1 MANPPAPA
9 GPSVSTPADLERF
22 WHPPPPSLAALP
34 AIRNSLVRFPSAPLR
49 ISRVAQL
56 DASLLDNELEAILQ
70 APVKTALAGVTTP
83 GRWSWEPEVLA
94 LLRLAMLRMSLWDN
108 GATYGSSLQNLRY
121 RNEGKHGRGLQST
134 ATDSSLTRLQKLAYT
149 ALFVLPPYLQARVQD
164 RMLTSSWAD
173 EPLPRTWI
181 SLIDPRR
188 GLISGRRRGE
198 EMIQWR
204 REWKRAIWELLG
216 AGEKLA
222 AFAELA
228 NFFIFLYNGRYRT
241 LVHRILKMR
250 LVYAQRSVTPNVSFE
265 YLNRQ
270 LVWEAF
276 TEFLLFLMPLINL
289 HRLRLRL
296 SKAVTSR
303 AVSSKTLRAV
313 ASALPVPLA
322 STLGLSSLAASSNA
336 SSDPSETRKGPLHF
350 LPPTTCPICCS
361 SLHQLPATL
370 PSSSLA
376 DPTTPSSSLL
386 HSASTSSGPIASQDT
401 TVKIPYVADCTD
413 ECRYCY
419 YCIVGALARAEEEA
433 EEAWKCLR
441 CGGEVRGVRREEV
454 GEREAEEEEE
464 KRIDDKE
471 EEETADETDHEAGS
485 YPERSGLLSK

>member
-1 MANPPAPA
+1 MASPPRPA
-9 GPSVSTPADLERF
+9 GPSASTRADLERF
-22 WHPPPPSLAALP
+22 WHPPPPSFAAVP
-34 AIRNSLVRFPSAPLR
+34 AIRNSLARFPSAPLR

-70 APVKTALAGVTTP
+70 APVKTALEGVTTP

-94 LLRLAMLRMSLWDN
+94 LLRLAVLRMSLWDN

-149 ALFVLPPYLQARVQD
+149 VLFVLPPYLHARLQD

-181 SLIDPRR
+181 SLVDPRR
-188 GLISGRRRGE
+188 ALISGRRRGE

-222 AFAELA
+222 AFAGLA
-228 NFFIFLYNGRYRT
+228 NFLIFLYNGRYRT
-241 LVHRILKMR
+241 LVDRILKMR

-303 AVSSKTLRAV
+303 AVNSKTLRAV
-313 ASALPVPLA
+313 ASALPAPLA
-322 STLGLSSLAASSNA
+322 STLGLSSLAASSKA
-336 SSDPSETRKGPLHF
+336 SSDPSESRKGPLHF
-350 LPPTTCPICCS
+350 LPPSTCPICYS
-361 SLHQLPATL
+361 SFNHLSAAL

-376 DPTTPSSSLL
+376 DPTDPSSSLL
-386 HSASTSSGPIASQDT
+386 HSSSTSSGPTASQDT

-419 YCIVGALARAEEEA
+419 YCVVGALARAEDEA
-433 EEAWKCLR
+433 EEAWLCLR
-441 CGGEVRGVRREEV
+441 CGGEVKGVRREEV

-464 KRIDDKE
+464 EEEEKRIDQE
-471 EEETADETDHEAGS
+471 EATDGETDDEAGS
-485 YPERSGLLSK
+485 HSE